1 VGFLIVLHELV
12 TIQGA
17 LRKMRES
24 WHMPKPKM
32 NGFGLLMVVAAIS
45 LGMLSKGAAESGNLK
60 TISSEVDLAEQ
71 LLTHWSTEYSEVDLT
86 NTVSIPLRFSRAL
99 SAHFTEANGVAEIHL
114 DTGEVQVDVEGLEA
128 PSMGH
133 YEVWLIE
140 NIPGAP
146 MGAALDLDEDIIIHV
161 GPLSPTGSLQ
171 TTLAPETL
179 AGIEIDLA
187 AVMHIA
193 PNQEP
198 EIVIVGMQSIVFE
211 MSRLAK
217 STAGPLET
225 ANILAHKIKSGRELF
240 TEETFDGN
248 GRTCATCHIPNRGF
262 TITPGIIRQLPQ
274 SDPLFV
280 FKTNKELAKLEDER
294 LLKKRA
300 LFLENIQ
307 GFKKRP
313 FFRGS
318 PSVENAAETAP
329 FGYSGNIGDL
339 QTFSMGAIEQHF
351 PRTLK
356 REKNVDF
363 RVPTKEELKAIEA
376 FQLSVAFPRNKNF
389 NLDSLVKTEQEKR
402 GRDLF
407 FGEGRCGAFCHV
419 GPVLGNSNNFD
430 TGVVDQPINK
440 RDRLPLDTGGPGGFS
455 TPQLFGIAR
464 TGPFFHDNSV
474 NTLEE
479 AVAFYTT
486 SAFAN
491 SPNGQVIQLEPDE
504 IKDIVAFLKAIS
516 R

>member
-1 VGFLIVLHELV
+1 MQKQKV
-12 TIQGA
+12 
-17 LRKMRES
+17 S
-24 WHMPKPKM
+24 W
-32 NGFGLLMVVAAIS
+32 FRGLMMVAVVS
-45 LGMLSKGAAESGNLK
+45 LGMLSKVAAEPVK
-60 TISSEVDLAEQ
+60 VEAIPSEVDLAEQ
-71 LLTHWSTEYSEVDLT
+71 MLTHWSAEYAEVDLT
-86 NTVSIPLRFSRAL
+86 TTISIPLRFSRAL
-99 SAHFTEANGVAEIHL
+99 SAHFTEANGMAEIHL

-133 YEVWLIE
+133 YEVWLVE
-140 NIPGAP
+140 NVPGAP
-146 MGAALDLDEDIIIHV
+146 MGAALDLDEDVIINV
-161 GPLSPTGSLQ
+161 GELSPTGLLQ
-171 TTLAPETL
+171 TTLAPEIL
-179 AGIEIDLA
+179 ADFEIDLA

-225 ANILAHKIKSGRELF
+225 INKLANEMKSGRDLF
-240 TEETFDGN
+240 TKETFDGN

-262 TITPGIIRQLPQ
+262 TITPGIIKRLPKN
-274 SDPLFV
+274 DPLFV
-280 FKTNKELAKLEDER
+280 FKTNKELAQLENEK

-318 PSVENAAETAP
+318 PSVENAAKTAP
-329 FGYSGNIGDL
+329 FGHSGNIGDL
-339 QTFSMGAIEQHF
+339 KSFSMGAIEQHL
-351 PRTLK
+351 PRTMK

-363 RVPTKEELKAIEA
+363 RVPTQQELKAMEA

-389 NLDSLVKTEQEKR
+389 NFDSFVKTEQEKR
-402 GRDLF
+402 GQELF

-419 GPVLGNSNNFD
+419 GPVLGNSRTFD
-430 TGVVDQPINK
+430 TGVVDLPINK
-440 RDRLPLDTGGPGGFS
+440 RDRLPLDTGDGGGGFD

-464 TGPFFHDNSV
+464 TGPYFHDNSV
-474 NTLEE
+474 NTLKE

-486 SAFAN
+486 STFAN
-491 SPNGQVIQLEPDE
+491 APDGLDIQLDNQQIE
-504 IKDIVAFLKAIS
+504 DIVAFLKAIS